1 MEGKLAKKKEHER
14 DRRAQMAKQVPFS
27 EESPRAMSGKR
38 AGGAINETK
47 KKNLVQ
53 FAVTDNLKDL
63 LDDLKDR
70 TGRESLSAV
79 VRDAI
84 TVYAWIVEQYEQGK
98 EVLPKSQW
106 RVERRFFP
114 VQIGSYNAVN
124 ARRGG
129 G

>member
-1 MEGKLAKKKEHER
+1 
-14 DRRAQMAKQVPFS
+14 MAKQVPFS